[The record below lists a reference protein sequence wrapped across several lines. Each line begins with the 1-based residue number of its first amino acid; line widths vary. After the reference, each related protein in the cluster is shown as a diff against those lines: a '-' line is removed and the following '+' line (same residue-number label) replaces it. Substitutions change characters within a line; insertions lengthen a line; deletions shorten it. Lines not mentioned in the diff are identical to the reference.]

1 MLVFLIR
8 FTIKVSYSEK
18 AHKMWW
24 NLQILLEIT
33 YLAASIKVW
42 RFHLIFMA
50 FDSQNTCRRFCD
62 LCWFQLQ
69 KLLVLSPIIAKWDLW
84 FQFTLNDKTKF
95 EKWCQNSSRIIL
107 FCVPVHHFMPHF
119 RMPHFF
125 GGQQSQGLRDGRSQF
140 QGNTADKATKEPVAT
155 GNLNQN

>member
-1 MLVFLIR
+1 
-8 FTIKVSYSEK
+8 
-18 AHKMWW
+18 MWW

-84 FQFTLNDKTKF
+84 FQFTLNNKTKF

-107 FCVPVHHFMPHF
+107 FCETVHHFMPHF